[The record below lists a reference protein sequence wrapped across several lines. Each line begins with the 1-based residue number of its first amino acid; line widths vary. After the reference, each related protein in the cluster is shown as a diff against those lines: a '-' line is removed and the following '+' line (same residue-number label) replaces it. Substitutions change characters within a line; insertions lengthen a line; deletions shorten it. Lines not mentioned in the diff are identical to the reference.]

1 MEEGD
6 KNYIPCLKNERGEM
20 EWAHDQKEATVHNY
34 FQNLLGKKLQRREG
48 INWDMLHMPRLPDHS
63 TDHPLDA
70 PFSELE
76 TSAAI
81 AELPT
86 KKAPDP
92 DGFTGLFYK
101 TCWKTIKAEVI
112 AAFQCLYNQTTG
124 PMPKL
129 NGASITLFQKRK
141 WLI

>member
-1 MEEGD
+1 LVWQPLNDQGGGRHLDFYGSKKGMPAPVSSILRPMEEGD

-86 KKAPDP
+86 EKAPS
-92 DGFTGLFYK
+92 
-101 TCWKTIKAEVI
+101 
-112 AAFQCLYNQTTG
+112 
-124 PMPKL
+124 PMDLRGSSTRRAGRPSKL
-129 NGASITLFQKRK
+129 K
-141 WLI
+141 